1 MEAMSTGRIP
11 EWTISDR
18 LRKARE
24 SAGLTH
30 EQLAATIGVGRSTI
44 YNYESPLWTRGRRA
58 QTLHLWAIACDV
70 DPTWIDPDLNGP
82 PPWDR
87 GRAMRESLSACT
99 SLADFRQQRQ
109 GFPLKKVA

>member
-1 MEAMSTGRIP
+1 MSTGRIP
-11 EWTISDR
+11 EWTVSDR

-30 EQLAATIGVGRSTI
+30 DQLAVAIGVGRSTI
-44 YNYESPLWTRGRRA
+44 YNYESPLWTKRRRV
-58 QTLHLWAIACDV
+58 QTLYLWAIVCDV
-70 DPTWIDPDLNGP
+70 DATWIDPDLNGP

-99 SLADFRQQRQ
+99 SLADFRHKRQ
-109 GFPLKKVA
+109 GFSVKRAA